1 MNELFIYDV
10 IGEDILGEGLTAR
23 TVQNELSE
31 VERGSEIM
39 LRINSPGGDVFE
51 AEAIVSMLSDYQVLA
66 RIDGVA
72 ASAASYIAA
81 HAGSVEISDG
91 GVYRV
96 HNPWTIT
103 IGDAAE
109 HSRTERL
116 LEKLTASLAKAYASK
131 SGQAIADVREW
142 MDEETWMTADEAFGY
157 GLVDQITETRAA
169 ACAVPAEF
177 GYRNQPLSPI
187 ARPAQ
192 ARAGRSKL
200 RAADRLR
207 LARAKLA
214 IS

>member
-1 MNELFIYDV
+1 MNELFIYGV

-51 AEAIVSMLSDYQVLA
+51 AEAIVSMLSDYKVSA
-66 RIDGVA
+66 RIDGIA

-81 HAGSVEISDG
+81 HASSVEISDG
-91 GVYRV
+91 GFYMM

-116 LEKLTASLAKAYASK
+116 LEKLTASLSKAYASK

-142 MDEETWMTADEAFGY
+142 MNEETWLTADEAFGY

-187 ARPAQ
+187 ARPTQ